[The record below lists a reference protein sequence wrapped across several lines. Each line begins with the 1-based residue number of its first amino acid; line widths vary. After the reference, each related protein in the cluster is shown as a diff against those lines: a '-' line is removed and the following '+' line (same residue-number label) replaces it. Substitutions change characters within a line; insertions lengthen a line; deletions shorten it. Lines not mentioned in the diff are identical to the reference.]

1 MAAYPYVS
9 GTTGKT
15 GSCQSSC
22 AKKMLSIGK
31 TVQTEGEAALVAAL
45 NKQPVSVL
53 VEAGNE
59 VWRNYK
65 SGVITQC
72 PGAQVDHAVTA
83 VGYGTSTH
91 DYFKIKNSWGAQ
103 WGENGYIYLQRGV
116 GGNGMCNVVEYISY
130 PTLTGTSV
138 NAPSTSQ
145 PTVPPTTS
153 APTVKPTTAPTF
165 SPTTKP
171 STTGTSQTTTAPTAK
186 PTSNPSPGGAAAY
199 AQCGGNNFSVPTSC
213 VQGFACKFYSEWYS
227 QCIPQ

>member
-1 MAAYPYVS
+1 M
-9 GTTGKT
+9 
-15 GSCQSSC
+15 SCGLWHFDARLLQDQ
-22 AKKMLSIGK
+22 K
-31 TVQTEGEAALVAAL
+31 LV
-45 NKQPVSVL
+45 
-53 VEAGNE
+53 
-59 VWRNYK
+59 
-65 SGVITQC
+65 
-72 PGAQVDHAVTA
+72 
-83 VGYGTSTH
+83 
-91 DYFKIKNSWGAQ
+91 GAQ

-199 AQCGGNNFSVPTSC
+199 AQCGGNNFSGPTSC